1 MNRPMHILIIP
12 SWYPLFKGDVGGS
25 FFREQAIALKKAGY
39 AVGVIYPQI
48 RSLKNIKSILQKPYG
63 LIVENDEGVNTFRW
77 YAINFFPKVKN
88 YSKNHWVSLA
98 LRLFKLYVEKYGQPN
113 VIHVHSMLYGG
124 FAAQIIYEKY
134 GIPYVITEHSSA
146 FARNLIGE
154 NTLCSLKPVVE
165 QAKACLAVSQKFSE
179 YLEEKFSH
187 SVWQYIPN
195 IVNDEFFTPPEVGG
209 EENAEKIR
217 IISVCHL
224 NKNKN
229 TALLLQAFS
238 ELLKQLPNIKL
249 VIGGDGE
256 ERKTLENLVN
266 TLRIEHAVQF
276 LGALTREQVKNQIQ
290 KSSLFVVSSFYETF
304 GVVAIEALALG
315 KPVIST
321 RCGGPE
327 SIVTSKVG
335 ILVENN
341 SVNALSNAML
351 YMCKHLDHYDANL
364 LKAYCLD
371 NFSEKAVVNKLTQ
384 IYHEHSSINE

>member
-1 MNRPMHILIIP
+1 MNTTMHILIIP

-63 LIVENDEGVNTFRW
+63 LTVENDEGVNTLRW
-77 YAINFFPKVKN
+77 YTANYFPKVKGYN
-88 YSKNHWVSLA
+88 KNHWIKIA
-98 LRLFKLYVEKYGQPN
+98 LRLFEIYIQKYGKPN
-113 VIHVHSMLYGG
+113 IIHVHSMLYAG
-124 FAAQIIYEKY
+124 FAAHSIYEKY
-134 GIPYVITEHSSA
+134 GIPYMVTEHSSA
-146 FARNLIGE
+146 FVRNLIAE
-154 NTLCSLKPVVE
+154 DMLYELKPVVE

-179 YLEEKFSH
+179 YLEGKFSY

-195 IVNDEFFTPPEVGG
+195 IVNDDFFTPAKVGG
-209 EENAEKIR
+209 EKNSEKIR

-229 TALLLQAFS
+229 TALLIQAFS
-238 ELLKQLPNIKL
+238 ELLKQLPNIEL

-256 ERKTLENLVN
+256 ERTTLENLVN

-276 LGALTREQVKNQIQ
+276 LGVLTREQVKNEIQ

-327 SIVTSKVG
+327 SIVNSKVG

-341 SVNALSNAML
+341 SVNALSDAML

-371 NFSEKAVVNKLTQ
+371 NFSEKTVVNKLAK
-384 IYHEHSSINE
+384 IYNEHRI